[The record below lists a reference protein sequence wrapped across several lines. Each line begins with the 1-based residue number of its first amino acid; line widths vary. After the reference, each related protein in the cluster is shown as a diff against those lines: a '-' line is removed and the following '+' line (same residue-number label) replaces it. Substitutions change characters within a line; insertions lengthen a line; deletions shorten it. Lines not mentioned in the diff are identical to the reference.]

1 VTDPGIGV
9 IPNYPIFLLVLPGIL
24 LTTSRR
30 WWPLHIQIAALVVP
44 YTLIV
49 CSFTFW
55 DGGWHRPHDS
65 PRSYCRLLSGMSRW
79 PYRRAPRWLI
89 VRAFAVAAAIY
100 AGTLT
105 TLAIFTPHGGFS
117 TGAAQ
122 RPGLPPMFTAW
133 AAQPSA
139 SPQPYGCSVGDSN
152 YRESPTTA

>member
-1 VTDPGIGV
+1 MDPGIGV
-9 IPNYPIFLLVLPGIL
+9 IPNFPIFLLVLPGIL

-30 WWPLHIQIAALVVP
+30 WWPLHIQIAALVLP

-55 DGGWHRPHDS
+55 DGGWAPPARFAAVILPM
-65 PRSYCRLLSGMSRW
+65 LSG
-79 PYRRAPRWLI
+79 YVALALQRAPLLI
-89 VRAFAVAAAIY
+89 ARAFAVAAAIY

-105 TLAIFTPHGGFS
+105 TLAIFAPHGGFS

-133 AAQPSA
+133 TAATIATAAAVWALSRRQ
-139 SPQPYGCSVGDSN
+139 QN
-152 YRESPTTA
+152 RESPTTA